1 MIQIKNKNYK
11 TYDLYRM
18 EKKDFNLVKEF
29 LERQR
34 QKLNRIEFFYPYK
47 DEELLE
53 VLDNGYFLG
62 LFDKDKLIATFGIDF
77 DEEYAKQIADII
89 NGCKNIGIDK
99 AYESSGLMVDGDY
112 RGQGI
117 ANFLMDEICHEA
129 DKKHLNICGVV
140 QMQNTASMTTFFSH
154 GFELRGVWSMGGKY
168 DFGYLLKK
176 KNSGYNE
183 NIQKNLNLI
192 LQCPSKYGIIV
203 DVEGKVDNT
212 DMPKH
217 RSMLARNYYG
227 ILCDKK
233 SIFYIRKG
241 EKIMNKKQLID
252 AIAEKAQCTAA
263 EAGKCCD
270 AMLEAIMDAMKAG
283 DKVALLGFGTFEVK
297 TRAART
303 GVNPATGEKIDIP
316 ESKVISFKASK
327 SNKDSL

>member
-18 EKKDFNLVKEF
+18 DNKDFNLVKEF
-29 LERQR
+29 LDRQR
-34 QKLNRIEFFYPYK
+34 QKLDRIEFFYPYK

>member
-34 QKLNRIEFFYPYK
+34 QKLDRIEFFYPYK

-212 DMPKH
+212 DMSKH